1 VNTYNNPIK
10 TCSDENYSYQ
20 GINDY
25 RFSKQVTML
34 EELAKE
40 IIKSKGDVFK
50 IRDERR
56 GEIDIYCDNKSI
68 LMGLNEVLSS
78 GILEDYESKQKY
90 LSANPYANI
99 LLHAIDICKIRDIAL
114 ETTYDKDIHGYEWDL
129 DAYRHLSDLNS
140 FIEYIRELAKE
151 KDVRRVI
158 RNFQRNTDN
167 AVESACWLIDQL
179 FQRHGRLLVIRIDLS
194 YRAEFNESHSPEVLY
209 EQAKADREHLF
220 ENIRSN
226 HTLFGDAY
234 LGYIWK
240 LEFGL
245 YKKFHYHFVFFFNE
259 AKVSRDIYKA
269 IAIGDYWNSVIT
281 RGNGAYFN
289 CNAKKGEYQYLGIG
303 AIDYYD
309 VDAVANLKRVML
321 YLAKP
326 DHTVKMFVNAG
337 DRIFGRSEP
346 DEFSKIPG
354 RPREYPMYQP
364 SFSSRQGYALTR
376 SGC

>member
-1 VNTYNNPIK
+1 VITYNNPIK
-10 TCSDENYSYQ
+10 TCLDENYSHQ

-40 IIKSKGDVFK
+40 IVKSKGDVFK
-50 IRDERR
+50 IMDERR

-68 LMGLNEVLSS
+68 LMGLKAVLSS
-78 GILEDYESKQKY
+78 GVWEDYKSKKHY

-99 LLHAIDICKIRDIAL
+99 LLHAIDICKIIDIAL
-114 ETTYDKDIHGYEWDL
+114 ETTYDKAIHGYEWDL
-129 DAYRHLSDLNS
+129 DAYCHLRDLNS

-151 KDVRRVI
+151 KDTKRVI
-158 RNFQRNTDN
+158 RNFKRNTDN
-167 AVESACWLIDQL
+167 AVESANWLIDQL
-179 FQRHGRLLVIRIDLS
+179 FLRHSRLLVIRIDLS
-194 YRAEFNESHSPEVLY
+194 YRAEFNESHSLEVLY
-209 EQAKADREHLF
+209 AQAKADREHLF

-245 YKKFHYHFVFFFNE
+245 YKKFHYHFVFFFN
-259 AKVSRDIYKA
+259 ASKVSRDIYKA
-269 IAIGDYWNSVIT
+269 ITIGDYWNDVIT
-281 RGNGAYFN
+281 NGRGTYFN
-289 CNAKKGEYQYLGIG
+289 CNSKKGEYQYLGIG

-326 DHTVKMFVNAG
+326 DYTVKTIANEG
-337 DRIFGRSEP
+337 DRVFGRSEP
-346 DEFSKIPG
+346 DDFSKIPG
-354 RPREYPMYQP
+354 RPREYSMYQT
-364 SFSSRQGYALTR
+364 SISM
-376 SGC
+376 